1 MKWNSRFR
9 CTLICFGFIALFS
22 VFSFRL
28 VYLQMIKHDEY
39 AGLAAEKHVRKD
51 LIHAERGTILDANN
65 EVLARNVPM
74 RRVVADATHLN
85 EPGATIRLLSEAL
98 KIPASELSEKLNVKR
113 AYVVLQREVPEA
125 EAVALKARLDAQN
138 LRGITLEDEPNRIAT
153 RRVVGNP
160 TQMNEPDATIR
171 LLSEALK
178 IPASELSEKLKRA
191 YIVLQHE
198 VPEAEAVALKARL
211 DAQNLRGITF
221 EYEPK
226 RIYPNGPMLCHV
238 IGFTDSDYH
247 GIQGVEASMEE
258 YLHGQDGYRYIE
270 HDRKNRE
277 IVLYRGQERAARN
290 GYQVHL
296 TIDLNLQNIVE
307 NEIDA
312 AMREFRPKKAT
323 IILMRPQTGEVLA
336 MANRPNFDLN
346 ERSETKPEEMK
357 NRAIIDMMEPGSTF
371 KIVSV
376 AAALNEHKVQPD
388 STIFCENGV
397 FSFGGS
403 KLHDHRPY
411 GELSVQ
417 DILVKSSNIG
427 AAKLALVVGEQKF
440 YEYMR
445 RFGFGERTGIEL
457 PGEIN
462 GLMRPPQSWT
472 KISITRKAMGHEV
485 GVTPLQMTVAMA
497 TIANGGKLM
506 TPRIVKS
513 ITTED
518 GKTISALQ
526 PTALRQVI
534 SEQTAR
540 QIGKALRG
548 VVSDRGTAAAAAV
561 PGFTIAGKTGTA
573 ERVDPKGGY
582 ERDRFVVSFIGYVPA
597 DHPEFVGLVVL
608 DDAQTTPELNYGGLV
623 AGPIFS
629 RVAEKAARYLDLE
642 PQEEVRKA
650 LPVERVALTN
660 AAHH

>member
-1 MKWNSRFR
+1 MKWNSRIR

-39 AGLAAEKHVRKD
+39 AGLAAEKHVHKQP
-51 LIHAERGTILDANN
+51 IYAERGTILDAND
-65 EVLARNVPM
+65 EVLAHNVPM
-74 RRVVADATHLN
+74 RMVVADATRLN
-85 EPGATIRLLSEAL
+85 KPDATIRLVSQAL
-98 KIPASELSEKLNVKR
+98 KIPASELSEKLQSGR
-113 AYVVLQREVPEA
+113 PYIVLQRDVPEA
-125 EAVALKARLDAQN
+125 EAAALKATLDAQN
-138 LRGITLEDEPNRIAT
+138 LRGIDFKH
-153 RRVVGNP
+153 
-160 TQMNEPDATIR
+160 D
-171 LLSEALK
+171 S
-178 IPASELSEKLKRA
+178 
-191 YIVLQHE
+191 
-198 VPEAEAVALKARL
+198 
-211 DAQNLRGITF
+211 
-221 EYEPK
+221 K
-226 RIYPNGPMLCHV
+226 RIYPNGSMLCHV
-238 IGFTDSDYH
+238 IGFTDFEH
-247 GIQGVEASMEE
+247 LGIQGVEASMEE

-270 HDRKNRE
+270 HDPSGRE
-277 IVLYRGQERAARN
+277 IVLYRGQERAPRN

-323 IILMRPQTGEVLA
+323 IILMRPRTGEVLA

-346 ERSETKPEEMK
+346 ERSEAKPEEMK

-397 FSFGGS
+397 FSFGGF
-403 KLHDHRPY
+403 KLHDHKPY

-427 AAKLALVVGEQKF
+427 AAKLALAVGEQKF
-440 YEYMR
+440 YEYIR

-462 GLMRPPQSWT
+462 GLIRPPQAWS
-472 KISITRKAMGHEV
+472 KISITRMPMGHEV
-485 GVTPLQMTVAMA
+485 GVTPLQMTAAMA

-518 GKTISALQ
+518 GKMISMLK
-526 PTALRQVI
+526 PTELRQVI

-540 QIGKALRG
+540 QIGRALRG

-582 ERDRFVVSFIGYVPA
+582 ERDRFVVSFIGYLPA

-629 RVAEKAARYLDLE
+629 RIAEKAARYLDLE

-660 AAHH
+660 ASHR